1 MNEWAWLCSN
11 TVLFINSEIWI
22 SCNFHIM
29 KYYPSFDFFPNHLEM
44 WKVFWFRGNKTAT
57 STGVMGIRREL
68 RKASTTGLNDWLCFT
83 GLGGVVS
90 RSFSVLHLE
99 TLGERWGL
107 WPNRGYRR
115 GKEFAHGGMQR
126 LTSVFPS
133 QWFRLR
139 DFEVWNPPEESILN
153 FVCFECFVNLFAL
166 FFF

>member
-107 WPNRGYRR
+107 WPEDTEGERNLHTGECRGWQVSSLLNDSDLEISRYGILLR
-115 GKEFAHGGMQR
+115 K
-126 LTSVFPS
+126 VF
-133 QWFRLR
+133 
-139 DFEVWNPPEESILN
+139 
-153 FVCFECFVNLFAL
+153 
-166 FFF
+166 